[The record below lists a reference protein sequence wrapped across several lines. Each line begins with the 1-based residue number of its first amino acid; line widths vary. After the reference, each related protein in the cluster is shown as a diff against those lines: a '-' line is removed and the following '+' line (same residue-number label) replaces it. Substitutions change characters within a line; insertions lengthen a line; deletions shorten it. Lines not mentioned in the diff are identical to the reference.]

1 MNIELVDASDI
12 KKPLGQ
18 RYDIKEYPGEKC
30 QTKKVPMEII
40 PKDMISCEEVNCERT
55 KLGMT
60 DNCVICENINKDIFV
75 RCKTKYK

>member
-1 MNIELVDASDI
+1 MDIKLVDASDI
-12 KKPLGQ
+12 KKPLGE
-18 RYDIKEYPGEKC
+18 RYYIKEHPGERC
-30 QTKKVPMEII
+30 QIKKVPMEII
-40 PKDMISCEEVNCERT
+40 PKDMISCEEINCERT

>member
-1 MNIELVDASDI
+1 MDIKLIDASDI

-30 QTKKVPMEII
+30 QIKRVPMEIV
-40 PKDMISCEEVNCERT
+40 PKDMISCEEISCERT
-55 KLGMT
+55 KLGIT
-60 DNCVICENINKDIFV
+60 DNCAICENKNHDIFV